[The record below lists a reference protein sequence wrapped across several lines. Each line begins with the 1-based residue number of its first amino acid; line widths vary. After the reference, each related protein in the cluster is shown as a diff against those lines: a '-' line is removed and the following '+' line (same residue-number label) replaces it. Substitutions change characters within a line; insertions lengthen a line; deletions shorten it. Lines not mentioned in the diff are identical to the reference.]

1 MMTIRM
7 MASVCAIGLSLA
19 VAACGSGAPPAAET
33 AAPAQAEAPAAAAGG
48 PTVRGDLIKDW
59 ERQKATLLAIAD
71 AMPEDKFGF
80 KSTPAQRS
88 FGEHVMHVA
97 TVNVDILKL
106 VGGQVPAPAFTAE
119 SAKTKADILKAL
131 GESYDH
137 GIALLN
143 EQTDAS
149 IEGTVEAAFLGPSTR
164 ARVFWFLLGH
174 SMDSYG
180 QLAVYLRLNGIV
192 PPASRGV

>member
-1 MMTIRM
+1 MKVRGIGFV
-7 MASVCAIGLSLA
+7 SAIGLSL
-19 VAACGSGAPPAAET
+19 VVIGCGGAAPPAQE
-33 AAPAQAEAPAAAAGG
+33 AAPAAEPASAPAGAA
-48 PTVRGDLIKDW
+48 VRADLIKDW

-88 FGEHVMHVA
+88 YAEHIMHVA

-106 VGGQVPAPAFTAE
+106 VGGQATPPTFTAE

-143 EQTDAS
+143 EQTDAT
-149 IEGTVEAAFLGPSTR
+149 ITGTIEAAFLGPSTR

-174 SMDSYG
+174 SMDTYG

>member
-1 MMTIRM
+1 MKIRGM
-7 MASVCAIGLSLA
+7 GFLSAIGLSLA
-19 VAACGSGAPPAAET
+19 IIGCGGAAPPPQEAAPAAEPAT
-33 AAPAQAEAPAAAAGG
+33 APGGAA
-48 PTVRGDLIKDW
+48 VRADLIKDW
-59 ERQKATLLAIAD
+59 ERQKATLVAIAD
-71 AMPEDKFGF
+71 AMPEDKFSF

-88 FGEHVMHVA
+88 YAEHIMHVA

-106 VGGQVPAPAFTAE
+106 VGGQAPPPTFTAE

-143 EQTDAS
+143 EQTDAT
-149 IEGTVEAAFLGPSTR
+149 ITETIEAAFLGPSTR

>member
-1 MMTIRM
+1 MKIRGTGFV
-7 MASVCAIGLSLA
+7 SAIGLSLIIIG
-19 VAACGSGAPPAAET
+19 CGGAAPPAQE
-33 AAPAQAEAPAAAAGG
+33 AAPAADPAPAPGGAA
-48 PTVRGDLIKDW
+48 VRADLIKDW
-59 ERQKATLLAIAD
+59 ERQKTTLLAIAD
-71 AMPEDKFGF
+71 AMPEDRFSF

-88 FGEHVMHVA
+88 YGEHIMHVA

-106 VGGQVPAPAFTAE
+106 VGGQVPPPTFTAE
-119 SAKTKADILKAL
+119 SAKTKADILEAL

-149 IEGTVEAAFLGPSTR
+149 ITGTVDAAFLGPSTR

-174 SMDSYG
+174 SMDTYG
-180 QLAVYLRLNGIV
+180 QLAVYLRLNDIV

>member
-1 MMTIRM
+1 MKIRGM
-7 MASVCAIGLSLA
+7 GVLSAVGLSL
-19 VAACGSGAPPAAET
+19 VVIGCGGATPPPQEA
-33 AAPAQAEAPAAAAGG
+33 APAAAPAPAPDGAA
-48 PTVRGDLIKDW
+48 VRADLIKDW

-71 AMPEDKFGF
+71 AMPEDKFSF

-88 FGEHVMHVA
+88 YGEHIMHVA
-97 TVNVDILKL
+97 TVNVDVLKL
-106 VGGQVPAPAFTAE
+106 VGGQVPPPTFTAE

-143 EQTDAS
+143 EQTDAT
-149 IEGTVEAAFLGPSTR
+149 IIGTVEAAFLGPSTR

-174 SMDSYG
+174 SMDTYG

>member
-1 MMTIRM
+1 MKIRGM
-7 MASVCAIGLSLA
+7 GFVAAIGLSL
-19 VAACGSGAPPAAET
+19 VIIGCGGAAPPAQEA
-33 AAPAQAEAPAAAAGG
+33 APAAAPAPAPGG
-48 PTVRGDLIKDW
+48 AAVRADLIKDW

-88 FGEHVMHVA
+88 FAEQIMHVA

-106 VGGQVPAPAFTAE
+106 VGGQAPPPTFTAE

-149 IEGTVEAAFLGPSTR
+149 ITGTVEAAFLGPSTR

-174 SMDSYG
+174 SMDIYG

>member
-1 MMTIRM
+1 MTFRLI
-7 MASVCAIGLSLA
+7 ATTCTVGLTMC
-19 VAACGSGAPPAAET
+19 VAACGGPPAGT
-33 AAPAQAEAPAAAAGG
+33 PPAQEAAAPAAAAGG
-48 PTVRGDLIKDW
+48 ATVRGDLIKDW
-59 ERQKATLLAIAD
+59 ERQKKTLMAIAD
-71 AMPEDKFGF
+71 AMPEDKFGY

-88 FGEHVMHVA
+88 YAEQIMHVA

-106 VGGQVPAPAFTAE
+106 VGGKVAPPSFTVE
-119 SAKTKADILKAL
+119 SAKTKADILEAL
-131 GESYDH
+131 SESYDH

-149 IEGTVEAAFLGPSTR
+149 ITETVEAAFLGPSTK

-174 SMDSYG
+174 SMDIYG
-180 QLAVYLRLNGIV
+180 QMAVYLRLNGIV